1 MFVEVYI
8 NSCFWNG
15 KLAEMQKAN
24 FQEKKKSIWNIYWP
38 ALKAWFITCFS
49 KL

>member
-24 FQEKKKSIWNIYWP
+24 FQEKKKKFMKHLLAS
-38 ALKAWFITCFS
+38 LKGLIHHLF
-49 KL
+49 L

>member
-24 FQEKKKSIWNIYWP
+24 IQEKKKVYETFTGQP
-38 ALKAWFITCFS
+38 
-49 KL
+49 